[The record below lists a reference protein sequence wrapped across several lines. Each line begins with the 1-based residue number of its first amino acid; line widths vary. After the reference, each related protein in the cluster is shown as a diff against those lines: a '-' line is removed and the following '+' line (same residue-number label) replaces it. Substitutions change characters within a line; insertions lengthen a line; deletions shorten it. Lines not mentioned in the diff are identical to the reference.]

1 MKQTLRNGLFL
12 TFGLDCGKQIE
23 NHLVIHRFLSNK
35 IHVLADGDL
44 RIIS

>member
-12 TFGLDCGKQIE
+12 TFSVDCDKQIE

-35 IHVLADGDL
+35 IHILGDL
-44 RIIS
+44 GIISSL